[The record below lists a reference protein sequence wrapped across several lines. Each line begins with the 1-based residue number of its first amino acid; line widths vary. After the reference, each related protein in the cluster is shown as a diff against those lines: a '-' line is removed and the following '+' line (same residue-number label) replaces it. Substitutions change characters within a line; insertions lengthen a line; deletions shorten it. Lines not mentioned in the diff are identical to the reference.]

1 MIYRPTL
8 ADVLSDPHG
17 DPTDPAKRDVA
28 PVLVSFD
35 TVRAVRELPSFRVRD
50 AIQAVVNGVPLSMGR
65 AIAKAVRRALAERT
79 YIKGED
85 S

>member
-28 PVLVSFD
+28 PAWVSFD
-35 TVRAVRELPSFRVRD
+35 AVRAVRVLVDRLERHLADLDDPDYIEALNFDLDEFR
-50 AIQAVVNGVPLSMGR
+50 
-65 AIAKAVRRALAERT
+65 RRW
-79 YIKGED
+79 GM